1 MRCVNCGT
9 EFADG
14 SAQCPVCGAAAYIQ
28 QPYGGQYQQNVQQP
42 YGGQYQQNMQQP
54 YDGQYQQNMQQPY
67 GGQYQ
72 QNVQQ
77 PYGAQYQQQMN
88 TQQSYGGQ
96 YQQNMQ
102 QPYGGQY
109 QQNMQPQQK
118 RPVQKMR
125 WYKFT
130 IYFQLI
136 FCSIMSLI
144 FGLDYVTGIVHEPD
158 RRKVY
163 HLYSAMQVFDI
174 FIGIVFII
182 LAVFAVYTRIRLKQF
197 KTNGPLCLY
206 VLNGSYMLLLIL
218 LKIVPASIIAG
229 APVITFDLLFIC
241 SFLAPMVI
249 YVFANID
256 YFQKRKHMFVN

>member
-28 QPYGGQYQQNVQQP
+28 QPYGGQYQQNVQQQ
-42 YGGQYQQNMQQP
+42 YGGQYQQNV
-54 YDGQYQQNMQQPY
+54 QQPY

-77 PYGAQYQQQMN
+77 PYGAQYQQ
-88 TQQSYGGQ
+88 
-96 YQQNMQ
+96 NMQ

-109 QQNMQPQQK
+109 QQNMQQPYGAQYQQSAQQPYGIQYQQNVGTQQGK
-118 RPVQKMR
+118 AAPKMG